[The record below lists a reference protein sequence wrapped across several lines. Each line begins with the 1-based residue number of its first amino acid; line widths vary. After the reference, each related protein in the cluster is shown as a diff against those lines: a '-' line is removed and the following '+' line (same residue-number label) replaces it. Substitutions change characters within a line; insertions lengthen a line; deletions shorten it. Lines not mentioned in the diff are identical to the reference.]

1 MPPLEPLV
9 LIGYFPKKVVQRMEW
24 LKAGGV
30 KAIRSVSECMAK
42 GPPNWMEHWTHNEMW
57 VYDTIA
63 AAWAVVP
70 AEERDEYE
78 MQAYRMLPVKW
89 NEGKRVEVELPE
101 LCVEPLPED
110 FENVGFDAVSL
121 EEGFA
126 GFGHSP
132 LSCNGMAE
140 EIATNE
146 HCLLDDVEMAARVAG
161 RFSRGNAE
169 PGPYYVVEVLRQVG
183 R

>member
-1 MPPLEPLV
+1 MLPLATLA
-9 LIGYFPKKVVQRMEW
+9 LIGYFPKRVMQRPTS
-24 LKAGGV
+24 LKAASV
-30 KAIRSVSECMAK
+30 KAIRSVSECMSK
-42 GPPNWMEHWTHNEMW
+42 GPPNWMERWTHNEMW

-70 AEERDEYE
+70 AEERDDYE
-78 MQAYRMLPVKW
+78 MQAYRILPMKW
-89 NEGKRVEVELPE
+89 DEGKSVKVELPE
-101 LCVEPLPED
+101 LCIEPLPEG
-110 FENVGFDAVSL
+110 FESAGFDAVSL
-121 EEGFA
+121 EEGTA

-140 EIATNE
+140 QIPTNE

-169 PGPYYVVEVLRQVG
+169 PGPYYVVEVLRQVE